1 MQKINTKVLLIVALF
16 LVAFSIYQKQASIN
30 IPIPNN
36 PIVVPNKPEI
46 KTNIFYDEYDKARQI
61 ATEYDK
67 KLLLIFGA
75 DWCPYCRDIKRDV
88 KDIKG
93 FQKYIVCF
101 IDTDKNKDFV
111 RIYKIKGLPTSLV
124 LDEEDNE
131 ISRKTGYKN
140 KDYENWLDS
149 NFQEGFSWLNTDT
162 SF

>member
-16 LVAFSIYQKQASIN
+16 LVVFSIYQKQGSIN

-111 RIYKIKGLPTSLV
+111 RTYKIKGLPTSLV

-149 NFQEGFSWLNTDT
+149 NFQEGSSWLNIDT